1 MSFRNSKTFAKVV
14 SIPNSKVLFG
24 TFRVR
29 FLSPAFAQPSQSNIK
44 IYTWTWIQLFLHLC
58 RWFLNW
64 SNSMKYGKH
73 ECRLSEQTAWVDQPV
88 GSNSSS
94 SRSSCGRSTRRS
106 RTSRSSSTSRGS
118 KSNMSSS
125 AVSNGDS
132 WESQLCSCIS
142 TFAVLPFQAIIGGDH
157 PASALCFEVGHGDV
171 FRTGCLDNPC
181 RRVQNSVVGHKIYL

>member
-14 SIPNSKVLFG
+14 SIPHSKVLFG

-73 ECRLSEQTAWVDQPV
+73 ECRLSEQTAWADQPV
-88 GSNSSS
+88 GSNSSN
-94 SRSSCGRSTRRS
+94 SRSSCSRSTSRS

-125 AVSNGDS
+125 AVSNRDS
-132 WESQLCSCIS
+132 WESQLCFCIS
-142 TFAVLPFQAIIGGDH
+142 TFAVRLSSPFKQSSEETTQ
-157 PASALCFEVGHGDV
+157 PQRCAL
-171 FRTGCLDNPC
+171 RLDMVMC
-181 RRVQNSVVGHKIYL
+181 SVLAVWIAHAGEFKTPW